1 VYNKYRAN
9 ALSCGGKAPIALPL
23 TAGGTHLPQSLGL
36 QKLVMGRS
44 GGKRRPRLPEKI
56 YA

>member
-44 GGKRRPRLPEKI
+44 GGKRRPCLPEKI